1 MLMYAAGKARVEI
14 GYAQDK
20 RALSREA
27 PFVPDFQVAKCVRKD
42 RKEAKMTKNAIQKK
56 CFLTADSGEGKAS
69 AANNMDG

>member
-1 MLMYAAGKARVEI
+1 MYAAGKARVEI
-14 GYAQDK
+14 GYAHDK
-20 RALSREA
+20 RAASMRSALLA
-27 PFVPDFQVAKCVRKD
+27 DFQFAKRVRKD